1 MIQRWTYSEALQG
14 TGLDKDDARKTAL
27 ILRAAGRP
35 VTHEGYMLALDIKAL
50 AYYSDHLPAAYDAA
64 ERELEMEEQAR
75 DRNPND
81 RFTLPQDS
89 HINSSK
95 IAHRAA
101 QDVNWDALNVVPV

>member
-1 MIQRWTYSEALQG
+1 
-14 TGLDKDDARKTAL
+14 
-27 ILRAAGRP
+27 
-35 VTHEGYMLALDIKAL
+35 MLALDIKAL